1 MIVKFKMWSLFH
13 YFMITFPFILA
24 FLLYFLAKDKSEKDK
39 RNVGIALSIIMIAIL
54 IMRNVYIWIKMG
66 SLNPEVFPFQVCH
79 FANFIFLLTAL
90 SKNRVWGTVAW
101 CLNFPAGLVS
111 VIFADGLENYST
123 MINLQAMAY
132 IAGHMLIVTAGIYML
147 LVGMIKINWQS
158 MKKMYA
164 LVSLGYFLSVPING
178 WFNILFAHTSKNSN
192 YFYTFKPQ
200 GGTPLESMFNL
211 GENYTVGGITFNPMY
226 LLTLA
231 LVGAV
236 VLLAMYG
243 LYRLSTGFF
252 LENRRQRYIY
262 R

>member
-90 SKNRVWGTVAW
+90 SKNRVWGTIAW

-111 VIFADGLENYST
+111 VIFADGLENNYAT
-123 MINLQAMAY
+123 MINTQAIAY
-132 IAGHMLIVTAGIYML
+132 IAGHMLIVTAGLYML
-147 LVGMIKINWQS
+147 LTGLIEINWKS
-158 MKKMYA
+158 MRKMF
-164 LVSLGYFLSVPING
+164 LVVGSGYFLSVLINS
-178 WFNILFAHTSKNSN
+178 WFNHQLFAHTNMTAN
-192 YFYTFKPQ
+192 YFYTYKPEV
-200 GGTPLESMFNL
+200 GTPLEMMFNL
-211 GENYTVGGITFNPMY
+211 GKTYTAYGIRFNPVY
-226 LLTLA
+226 LGLLA
-231 LVGAV
+231 LVGLIV
-236 VLLAMYG
+236 FLAMYG
-243 LYRLSTGFF
+243 IYLLKGPSQPTRF
-252 LENRRQRYIY
+252 YI
-262 R
+262 RG